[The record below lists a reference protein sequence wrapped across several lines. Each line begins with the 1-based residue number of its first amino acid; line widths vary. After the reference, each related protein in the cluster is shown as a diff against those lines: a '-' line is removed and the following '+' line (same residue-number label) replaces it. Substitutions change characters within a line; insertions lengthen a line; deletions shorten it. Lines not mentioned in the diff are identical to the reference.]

1 MAQNVTNENFSSII
15 NNPVAVIDFWATW
28 CGPCRRVAP
37 IMEELAEEYAGRVA
51 IAKCDIEENDELAE
65 QFQIMSVPTIL
76 FFKNGQLADKL
87 VGAAPKDDIKKR
99 IDALL

>member
-1 MAQNVTNENFSSII
+1 MAQNVTNENFPGII

-87 VGAAPKDDIKKR
+87 VGAAPKDDIKKK